1 MLTQNR
7 RGGNMVKHNETQHD
21 TCPSTFAVRPAH
33 NPDKVVWH
41 KQKKNCPAATNPTSN
56 QSISWLR
63 KWTEMRFWGSRD
75 LHHGQVISS
84 RSSPKTNS
92 VVQNHEYLRM
102 GQTQRNFE
110 SKVICGVWGFKITRK
125 RVTRNSCTIPSNKSL
140 WKQLQ
145 SDELENQPKRL
156 RKSHTKKIAR
166 D

>member
-33 NPDKVVWH
+33 YPDKVVWH

-63 KWTEMRFWGSRD
+63 QWIEMRLGGSRD
-75 LHHGQVISS
+75 LLHGQVISS

-92 VVQNHEYLRM
+92 VVQNHEYLSDKHKE
-102 GQTQRNFE
+102 TLNPKWSAEFE
-110 SKVICGVWGFKITRK
+110 GSRSPRK

-145 SDELENQPKRL
+145 IDELENQPKRL
-156 RKSHTKKIAR
+156 RKSHKKKIAR